1 MKKTFNSTY
10 KSMHLRGRIKVLLT
24 PNYETAL
31 KFSKKYGENIVGV
44 ISDVKFLNKGKKD
57 PKAGVKIAESIRHK
71 HPAMPIMLQ
80 STDSSNRELA
90 KKIGADFLHKGSNTL
105 LKDLRNFMLIN
116 FGFGDFIFK
125 DVDGNELHKFVAT
138 AK

>member
-1 MKKTFNSTY
+1 
-10 KSMHLRGRIKVLLT
+10 
-24 PNYETAL
+24 
-31 KFSKKYGENIVGV
+31 
-44 ISDVKFLNKGKKD
+44 
-57 PKAGVKIAESIRHK
+57 
-71 HPAMPIMLQ
+71 MPIMLQ

-125 DVDGNELHKFVAT
+125 DSWVMN
-138 AK
+138 

>member
-1 MKKTFNSTY
+1 MRAIILIEDSPRMYSVLLPLIYKEIISLTKSLMKKTFNSTY

-57 PKAGVKIAESIRHK
+57 PKHPNPSTRPSHEQSRSKICKQNPEGK
-71 HPAMPIMLQ
+71 
-80 STDSSNRELA
+80 
-90 KKIGADFLHKGSNTL
+90 
-105 LKDLRNFMLIN
+105 
-116 FGFGDFIFK
+116 
-125 DVDGNELHKFVAT
+125 
-138 AK
+138 